1 MLELLV
7 DSLPSTSALTFK
19 RLHSLDVHTYQDLL
33 YHFPHRY
40 EDRRV
45 VRPLYGLQV
54 DDHVCIEGV
63 IEEIKTEQTKR
74 FMKLQKAVIAD
85 ETGKIEVVWFNQPYI
100 SSLLK
105 PGMRICVWGVC
116 RIFGRT
122 RSFTPLEFEIIHD
135 GVPPKH
141 TKQIIPIYPETRG
154 LSSKTI
160 REKVR
165 YVLSCLATEA
175 SDIAKLMLLPRS
187 IEAAHSLL
195 PIEKALTLIH
205 APHNEQDIAMARRRL
220 GFDELFVIQ
229 VRSHLVKREWEQ
241 QECRPYL
248 RHTFEKEVKQL
259 LDSLSFELTPSQAQ
273 AFDEVAADLAKPVCM
288 NRFLQGDV
296 GSGKTI
302 IAALAA
308 YIVHLHG
315 DKTLIMAPTEI
326 LAQQHF
332 ATLSQVFK
340 NSTVRVGLQT
350 KSSKVSHAKRGI
362 SSGDYDI
369 IVGTH
374 ALLNEEYDGTV
385 GLTVIDEQHRFGVKQ
400 RADLK
405 TKGQRP
411 HLLTMTATP
420 IPRTAA
426 LAMFGEL
433 DMSILTE
440 LPKNR
445 LPIKTY
451 LVEPGKRT
459 DAYTW
464 IKKQIE
470 SGDQVYIICPLV
482 EDSDHETIKDVKAAT
497 VEHERLA
504 REVFPSFRLGLL
516 HGKMKPADKQR
527 VMEEFRNHTF
537 DILVA
542 TSVVEVGIDVA
553 NATIIVIEAAERF
566 GLAALH
572 QLRGRV
578 GRGDKQS
585 YCLLFPTDQQSY
597 PSQRLAYFTKHNLG
611 IDIAQY
617 DMKLRGVGDLYGTKQ
632 HGELSMKIAN
642 LADYELIAQ
651 VQSAAKAYLETHTID
666 SNIPLMTR
674 LKHDEVGLVA
684 HD

>member
-7 DSLPSTSALTFK
+7 NSLPSTSAVTIK
-19 RLHSLDVHTYQDLL
+19 RLHSLNIHTYADLL

-45 VRPLYGLQV
+45 VRPIYGLQV

-74 FMKLQKAVIAD
+74 FMKLQKAQIAD
-85 ETGKIEVVWFNQPYI
+85 DTGKIEVVWFNQPYI
-100 SSLLK
+100 AQMLK

-122 RSFTPLEFEIIHD
+122 RSFTPLEFEIVQTGIAT
-135 GVPPKH
+135 KH
-141 TKQIIPIYPETRG
+141 TKQIIPIYPETYG

-165 YVLSCLATEA
+165 YVLTCLAT
-175 SDIAKLMLLPRS
+175 DT
-187 IEAAHSLL
+187 EAAAVLGILPETIENEYSLL

-205 APHNEQDIAMARRRL
+205 TPNTEQDIAQARRRL

-229 VRSHLVKREWEQ
+229 TRSHLVKQEWEQ
-241 QECRPYL
+241 QVCRPYIL
-248 RHTFEKEVKQL
+248 GSYEKEVKQL
-259 LDSLSFELTPSQAQ
+259 LDSLSFELTPSQSV
-273 AFDEVAADLAKPVCM
+273 AFDEVARDLGQPICM

-332 ATLSQVFK
+332 ATLSKVFE
-340 NSTVRVGLQT
+340 NTSVRVGLQT
-350 KSSKVSHAKRGI
+350 KSSKVSHAKKGV

-374 ALLNEEYDGTV
+374 ALLNEQYEGTI
-385 GLTVIDEQHRFGVKQ
+385 GFIVIDEQHRFGVKQ

-405 TKGQRP
+405 TKGMHP

-451 LVEPGKRT
+451 LVEPGKRQ
-459 DAYTW
+459 DAYAW

-470 SGDQVYIICPLV
+470 SGDQAYIICPLV
-482 EDSDHETIKDVKAAT
+482 EDSDHETMKDVKAAT

-504 REVFPSFRLGLL
+504 REVFPTLRLGLL

-527 VMEEFRNHTF
+527 VMEEFRNHDF

-578 GRGDKQS
+578 GRGQKQS

-617 DMKLRGVGDLYGTKQ
+617 DMKLRGVGDLYGTMQ
-632 HGELSMKIAN
+632 HGELSLKIAN
-642 LADYELIAQ
+642 LGDYELIAQ
-651 VQSAAKAYLETHTID
+651 VQSAAKTYLQTNTVSD
-666 SNIPLMTR
+666 NKPLVER
-674 LKHDEVGLVA
+674 LKHEEVAQVA